1 MVYMAGD
8 NGKVVRFGN
17 DKDSVDLYDFL
28 KILQDEYAGD
38 SSQLSTGLDEV
49 IDLMT
54 LDIEPKLVVANVAS
68 GLRFSR
74 VKGLSI
80 YSPFKGYSK
89 FYGRSDF
96 ATYG

>member
-1 MVYMAGD
+1 
-8 NGKVVRFGN
+8 
-17 DKDSVDLYDFL
+17 VDLYDFL
-28 KILQDEYAGD
+28 KILRDEY
-38 SSQLSTGLDEV
+38 TGERTELTTVLDEI

-54 LDIEPKLVVANVAS
+54 LDIEPKLVVANVTS

-89 FYGRSDF
+89 FYNRSDF
-96 ATYG
+96 ASSGWGEFIRVYNNVDGE